1 MDTSRAFLLGLIAVL
16 GVVALMLA
24 MPFLQFL
31 LLAVLLVYVLYPVQ
45 ERLAPR
51 IGSGYSAF
59 ALVTL
64 TSLLVLLPLFLVF
77 RSVFGQAQTLYTA
90 LRDGEVTVG
99 LVEDTLANA
108 VGVELDLRSVFGSVP
123 EDIGSTALDEALNLF
138 DLVTHV
144 LIGLGITAFLLYYFL
159 KDGDA
164 LVDWTRDVIPLPPDV
179 VADLFEE
186 IDNVMWAVIAGHVFV
201 AAIQGGVAGIG
212 LFVTGIPNALFW
224 TVVMMVLAL
233 LPVVGA
239 PLVWGPAALYLL
251 GQGDTAAAVGLA
263 VYGTFVV
270 GITDDY
276 LRPVVVDR
284 RANLNPAVILFGIVG
299 GVYVMGAMGIF
310 FGPVVLGALKAT
322 IDVFDEKYEEL

>member
-1 MDTSRAFLLGLIAVL
+1 
-16 GVVALMLA
+16 
-24 MPFLQFL
+24 
-31 LLAVLLVYVLYPVQ
+31 
-45 ERLAPR
+45 
-51 IGSGYSAF
+51 
-59 ALVTL
+59 
-64 TSLLVLLPLFLVF
+64 
-77 RSVFGQAQTLYTA
+77 
-90 LRDGEVTVG
+90 
-99 LVEDTLANA
+99 
-108 VGVELDLRSVFGSVP
+108 
-123 EDIGSTALDEALNLF
+123 
-138 DLVTHV
+138 
-144 LIGLGITAFLLYYFL
+144 
-159 KDGDA
+159 
-164 LVDWTRDVIPLPPDV
+164 
-179 VADLFEE
+179 
-186 IDNVMWAVIAGHVFV
+186 MWAVIAGHVFV

-322 IDVFDEKYEEL
+322 IDVFDERYDEL

>member
-31 LLAVLLVYVLYPVQ
+31 LLAVLLVYVLYPIQ

-59 ALVTL
+59 VLVTL

-77 RSVFGQAQTLYTA
+77 RSVFGQAKTLYTA

-138 DLVTHV
+138 DLFTHV

-164 LVDWTRDVIPLPPDV
+164 LVDWIRDVVPLPPDV

-251 GQGDTAAAVGLA
+251 GQGDTPAAVGLA

-310 FGPVVLGALKAT
+310 FGPVFLGALKAT
-322 IDVFDEKYEEL
+322 IDVFDERYDEL